1 MRRPRRRDDQLP
13 GPQATLLG
21 RGWVLPRWLERQV
34 DPDHPAYTVG
44 GPEPRNTGGRNWTLV
59 GSLDSPH
66 RAAVDGAGLVA
77 PARAGWTIDWWIGL
91 DDRWIAPS
99 REAAVRQRLLDGAPV
114 VETVLR
120 VQGGEVIHRAYG
132 ARIGPDAAIIEIENA
147 TQQPVSLA
155 LAVRPYDLEGSTRID
170 EIGVDGTEVTVDGRL
185 ALRLTRAPGLVV
197 PGSLDLG
204 DAFDALESGRAA
216 RSADPTPTTHRCAGG
231 LANVAVVVPLVHTS
245 TVHAAVPMFA
255 EQLGRRRRSPAPPRL
270 EVDRI
275 PPASVVASGW
285 RAQTDGGPTI
295 AFPDGRL
302 ADAVDASRRHLLLHD
317 IGREVVV
324 DPLADDHSVRESALM
339 LGALARWG
347 RHEESAAAIAGL
359 ADRQD
364 PDGAVIGRP
373 SEWADTGAFLGAIGE
388 HWRLT
393 RDRTLVEAMIEPIVA
408 AVSWIDRHR
417 VRDAEG
423 AARGLLPPRD
433 EHADRPGELRY
444 LDDFWALRGL
454 QDATSLLRSLGM
466 DDAAHDTGR
475 VAAELRVDLL
485 ASLELVAG
493 RGGGDALSSSPTR
506 PIDETCIEAL
516 AVAWPCEVLHHDHPM
531 VRATADVIRERF
543 LRGPAHH
550 DAIGPRG
557 LVVNRTVRLAT
568 AELAVGDERAI
579 DRVGWVL
586 SAASPTWTWP
596 QSIHPRT
603 GSGSFGAGQHGVATA
618 ELLTV
623 ARHLAV
629 MERPT
634 PDGLR
639 LQLASVVPPG
649 WYGIDWEARDL
660 PTHAGTLGFA
670 IRWHGER
677 PALLW
682 ELEPHEDAPAWHL
695 TAPGLGASFTTNER
709 SGEALLDPV
718 ELPTDEGGEALLDP
732 VELPTDEGGGSS
744 AAGFPEPPEGSLS

>member
-1 MRRPRRRDDQLP
+1 MRRPRRRDGQLHGSP
-13 GPQATLLG
+13 AGLLG

-44 GPEPRNTGGRNWTLV
+44 GSEPRNTGGRNWTLV

-77 PARAGWTIDWWIGL
+77 PGRVGWSIDWWVGL

-99 REAAVRQRLLDGAPV
+99 REAAVRQRLLDGTPV

-120 VQGGEVIHRAYG
+120 VQGGDVIHRAYG
-132 ARIGPDAAIIEIENA
+132 ARVGPDAVVIEVENA
-147 TQQPVSLA
+147 TPQPISLA
-155 LAVRPYDLEGSTRID
+155 LAVRPYDLEGATRID
-170 EIGVDGTEVTVDGRL
+170 EIAVDGAEVTVDGRP
-185 ALRLTRAPGLVV
+185 ALHLTRPPGLVV
-197 PGSLDLG
+197 PGGLELG
-204 DAFDALESGRAA
+204 DSFEALESGRAG
-216 RSADPTPTTHRCAGG
+216 RSSDATVLTHRCEGG
-231 LANVAVVVPLVHTS
+231 LANVALVVPVVHTT
-245 TVHAAVPMFA
+245 TVHAVVPMA
-255 EQLGRRRRSPAPPRL
+255 ADAPTRRRRAPAPPPV
-270 EVDRI
+270 EIDRI
-275 PPASVVASGW
+275 PPAEVVASGW
-285 RAQTDGGPTI
+285 RTQTDGGPTVT
-295 AFPDGRL
+295 FPDGRL
-302 ADAVDASRRHLLLHD
+302 AEAVEASRRHLLLHD
-317 IGREVVV
+317 IGREVVL
-324 DPLADDHSVRESALM
+324 DPLSDDHSIRESALM
-339 LGALARWG
+339 LGALTRWG

-359 ADRQD
+359 AERQG
-364 PDGAVIGRP
+364 PDGGVIGRP
-373 SEWADTGAFLGAIGE
+373 GEWADTGAFLGAIGE
-388 HWRLT
+388 QWRLT
-393 RDRTLVEAMIEPIVA
+393 RDRVLVEAMLEPIVA
-408 AVSWIDRHR
+408 AVSWIDHHR
-417 VRDAEG
+417 VRGAQG

-433 EHADRPGELRY
+433 ERADRPGELRY

-454 QDATSLLRSLGM
+454 QDASALLRALGM
-466 DDAAHDTGR
+466 DEAAHDTGR
-475 VAAELRVDLL
+475 IAAELRVDLL

-506 PIDETCIEAL
+506 PVDETCIEAL

-543 LRGPAHH
+543 LHGPAYH

-557 LVVNRTVRLAT
+557 LVVTRTVRLAT

-579 DRVGWVL
+579 DRLGWVL
-586 SAASPTWTWP
+586 GVASPTWTWP
-596 QSIHPRT
+596 QSVHPRT
-603 GSGSFGAGQHGVATA
+603 GSGSSGAGQHGVATA

-639 LQLASVVPPG
+639 LQVASVVPPR

-670 IRWHGER
+670 VRWHGDR

-682 ELEPHEDAPAWHL
+682 ELDAHDDAPSWHL
-695 TAPGLGASFTTNER
+695 VAPGLGGSFTTTER

-718 ELPTDEGGEALLDP
+718 ELPVDEDAPSSTSFPDP
-732 VELPTDEGGGSS
+732 PS
-744 AAGFPEPPEGSLS
+744 GSLS